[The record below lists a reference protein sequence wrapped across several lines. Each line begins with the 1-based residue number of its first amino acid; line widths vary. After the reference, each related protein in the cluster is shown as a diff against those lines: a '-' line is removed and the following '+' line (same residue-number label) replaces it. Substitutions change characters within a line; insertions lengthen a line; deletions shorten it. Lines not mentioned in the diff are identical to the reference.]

1 MKKQITTMEM
11 YEKDIEDL
19 EAAVLD
25 GEELLENIDLD
36 PNQTSNDSYTK
47 ALNEL
52 KRRYGNQTNPEEEK
66 ARDLQNNLEIS
77 KKMLEDGYTDFES
90 QYQASKSINVPVNGR
105 LVSSMSK
112 EEYYQ
117 RYFSKRIHNLCG
129 VIYSLI
135 KELEPQKIA
144 KQKVYARR

>member
-1 MKKQITTMEM
+1 MFGGINMKKQITTMEM

-36 PNQTSNDSYTK
+36 SNQTSNDSYTK

-77 KKMLEDGYTDFES
+77 KKCLKMDTQILKANIKHQNLSTS
-90 QYQASKSINVPVNGR
+90 Q
-105 LVSSMSK
+105 
-112 EEYYQ
+112 
-117 RYFSKRIHNLCG
+117 
-129 VIYSLI
+129 
-135 KELEPQKIA
+135 
-144 KQKVYARR
+144 

>member
-36 PNQTSNDSYTK
+36 SNQTSNDSYTK

-77 KKMLEDGYTDFES
+77 KKMLEDDTQILKANIKHQNLSTS
-90 QYQASKSINVPVNGR
+90 Q
-105 LVSSMSK
+105 
-112 EEYYQ
+112 
-117 RYFSKRIHNLCG
+117 
-129 VIYSLI
+129 
-135 KELEPQKIA
+135 
-144 KQKVYARR
+144 